1 MRRLGRNWRQSDSE
15 ASVTKTLLAVLAAI
29 LLGGLIGVAQY
40 RTAER
45 AQMLSCINTT
55 EATDT
60 DAEVCEKISQHRR
73 MIGR

>member
-1 MRRLGRNWRQSDSE
+1 MISSIE
-15 ASVTKTLLAVLAAI
+15 AKKLTGEKHAMAAVLAAI
-29 LLGGLIGVAQY
+29 LLGGLIGVAQH

-45 AQMLSCINTT
+45 AQMLSCINAT